1 LNRVQVRIAAAGAV
15 VLSLVALA
23 AGCGGGSGSTAGAA
37 TNGKVNLVAYST
49 PEASYAKLI
58 PAFNKTDAG
67 KGVTFT
73 QSYGASGDQSRA
85 VAAGQA
91 ADVVHFAL
99 EPDIARLV
107 DAKLV
112 SPNWNQNQYNG
123 FVADTMVVFV
133 VRKGNPKHITS
144 WDDLTKP
151 GVEVITPNP
160 FTSGGARWNIMAAY
174 GAQLKE
180 GKTPAQAQQYLS
192 DLFHH
197 VPVQDDKASA
207 ALQTFTGGKG
217 DVLLAYEQDAL
228 LAQES
233 GADIQIVYPPQTIQ
247 IQTPIATTTKASS
260 AATSFVKWMYTPQAQ
275 TILAQTGY
283 RPVVSSVESAFT
295 KAFPDAGNPTQF
307 TIDDVDSGGW
317 DDVMTKFFDPT
328 NSVMQKIESSIGV
341 STSS

>member
-1 LNRVQVRIAAAGAV
+1 LKRMQVRLAAAGAA
-15 VLSLVALA
+15 VLSLALLA
-23 AGCGGGSGSTAGAA
+23 AGCGGSSSSAGAA
-37 TNGKVNLVAYST
+37 AKQKINLVAYST

-58 PAFNKTDAG
+58 PAFQKTAAG
-67 KGVTFT
+67 NGVSFT

-99 EPDIARLV
+99 EPDIDRLV

-112 SPNWNQNQYNG
+112 SPNWDQNQYNG
-123 FVADTMVVFV
+123 IVANTMVVFV

-144 WDDLTKP
+144 WDDLVKP
-151 GVEVITPNP
+151 GIQVITPNP

-174 GAQLKE
+174 GAELRE

-192 DLFHH
+192 TLFHH

-233 GADIQIVYPPQTIQ
+233 GAPIQIVYPPQTIE
-247 IQTPIATTTKASS
+247 IQTPIATTVNASP
-260 AATSFVKWMYTPQAQ
+260 AAKKFVNWLYTPAAQ

-283 RPVVSSVESAFT
+283 RPVVQSAQSAFT
-295 KAFPDAGNPTQF
+295 RAFPSAGSPSEF
-307 TIDDVDSGGW
+307 TISDVDSGGW
-317 DDVMTKFFDPT
+317 SDVMTKFFDPT